1 MLVSFLRTIIEN
13 KKPEYQIALILF
25 TKSDAEQI
33 AEDDL
38 SPAEWEA
45 IVNKFS
51 HNKYLNQIADELM
64 ADLVQ
69 LVIDDREKAGK

>member
-25 TKSDAEQI
+25 TKTDAEQI
-33 AEDDL
+33 VEDDL
-38 SPAEWEA
+38 SPAEWEE

-51 HNKYLNQIADELM
+51 HDKHLNQIADELM
-64 ADLVQ
+64 ADLAQ
-69 LVIDDREKAGK
+69 LAIDNREKAGK

>member
-1 MLVSFLRTIIEN
+1 MLVSFLNTIIAN
-13 KKPEYQIALILF
+13 KKPDYQIAIILF

-45 IVNKFS
+45 IVSKFS
-51 HNKYLNQIADELM
+51 HDKYLNQIADELM

-69 LVIDDREKAGK
+69 LAIDDREKAGK

>member
-1 MLVSFLRTIIEN
+1 MLVSFLNTIIAN
-13 KKPEYQIALILF
+13 KKPDYQIAIILF

-45 IVNKFS
+45 IVSKFS
-51 HNKYLNQIADELM
+51 HDKYLNQIADELM
-64 ADLVQ
+64 ADL
-69 LVIDDREKAGK
+69 IDCTITDRKKAGK

>member
-1 MLVSFLRTIIEN
+1 MLVSTLKTIIAN

-25 TKSDAEQI
+25 TKTDAEQM

-38 SPAEWEA
+38 SPAEWEV

-51 HNKYLNQIADELM
+51 HSKHLNQIADELM
-64 ADLVQ
+64 DELVNE
-69 LVIDDREKAGK
+69 IIEKRTAK

>member
-1 MLVSFLRTIIEN
+1 MLVSFLRTIIAN
-13 KKPEYQIALILF
+13 KKPEYQIALVLF

-38 SPAEWEA
+38 SPAEWES
-45 IVNKFS
+45 IVDKFS
-51 HNKYLNQIADELM
+51 QDKYLNQIADELM

-69 LVIDDREKAGK
+69 LAIDDREKAGK